1 MKRIGSDTPDW
12 MPILSRGKHRSARSG
27 ACFMELASYL
37 AGERWSD
44 HPRCTHPLLAEL
56 ARGVNDYTTDPQRSK
71 LAELIPSVI
80 GLTSQDVR
88 LDARIALHCARVAL
102 PVVSAERQEVLAVS
116 VFAAGRVLAELDGR
130 PEDSLQEQSVRVLQE
145 VPQATRW
152 ANRFIREAGLS
163 PRGFRRH
170 AAPTTIRCA
179 VRGIAEACIPDPDR
193 LLRELLADAIRDT
206 AAWCA
211 EEAKGGSSSSGD
223 RGPSPSSQ
231 PRAADTLAAV
241 RIPITVAYN
250 HRHLRH

>member
-1 MKRIGSDTPDW
+1 MRSIGSDTPDW
-12 MPILSRGKHRSARSG
+12 MPILSRGKHRSPRSG

-71 LAELIPSVI
+71 LAGLIPSVI

-88 LDARIALHCARVAL
+88 VDARIALHCARVAL

-116 VFAAGRVLAELDGR
+116 VFAAERVLADLDGR
-130 PEDSLQEQSVRVLQE
+130 PADSLPEQSVRVLQQ

-163 PRGFRRH
+163 PRGFRRQ
-170 AAPTTIRCA
+170 AAPTAIRCA
-179 VRGIAEACIPDPDR
+179 VRGIAEACIPDPDQA
-193 LLRELLADAIRDT
+193 LRELLTDAIRDT

-211 EEAKGGSSSSGD
+211 EEAKRGSSSSGD
-223 RGPSPSSQ
+223 RGLSPRFHS
-231 PRAADTLAAV
+231 RAASARAAAAF
-241 RIPITVAYN
+241 R
-250 HRHLRH
+250 

>member
-1 MKRIGSDTPDW
+1 MRSIGSDTPDW
-12 MPILSRGKHRSARSG
+12 MPVLSRGKHRSPRSG
-27 ACFMELASYL
+27 ACFMEFASYL

-56 ARGVNDYTTDPQRSK
+56 ARSVNDCTSDQQRSR
-71 LAELIPSVI
+71 LAGLIPSVI

-88 LDARIALHCARVAL
+88 VDARIALHCARVAL

-116 VFAAGRVLAELDGR
+116 VIAAERVLADLDGR
-130 PEDSLQEQSVRVLQE
+130 PADSMQEQSVRVLQQ

-179 VRGIAEACIPDPDR
+179 VRGIAEACIPDPDT
-193 LLRELLADAIRDT
+193 LLRELLTDAIRDT
-206 AAWCA
+206 AAWCE
-211 EEAKGGSSSSGD
+211 EEAKSGSSSSSTRYSSHREY
-223 RGPSPSSQ
+223 RG
-231 PRAADTLAAV
+231 A
-241 RIPITVAYN
+241 
-250 HRHLRH
+250 